1 MPSHRYPIIAKEGW
15 PLIAILLFLC
25 VVFYY
30 TQAYLIIPTVLILV
44 FVVFL
49 LRDPHRLIPSAPLG
63 IVSPVHGTVT
73 LIDKYQSERLG
84 KEVSRIRIKMSW
96 LDIYSLRSPIEGKVI
111 EQWATRKNCKE
122 DKRHDFLIHTDE
134 GDEVLTKIRY
144 RNKYCSKIPLMS
156 GQRIGQ
162 GKRCGF
168 LCLGAEIDVSIAG
181 HISLEVA
188 EGDRVDSGCTVLAH
202 LIHHAEV
209 SVLKNKDE

>member
-15 PLIAILLFLC
+15 RLIAILLFLC
-25 VVFYY
+25 VAFYY
-30 TQAYLIIPTVLILV
+30 IQPYLIIPTVLVLV
-44 FVVFL
+44 FVFFL

-73 LIDKYQSERLG
+73 LIDKYHSERLD

-144 RNKYCSKIPLMS
+144 RNKYCSNVPLMS

-168 LCLGAEIDVSIAG
+168 LCLGAEVDVSISG
-181 HISLEVA
+181 NISLEVH
-188 EGDRVDSGCTVLAH
+188 EGDRVDSGATVLAN
-202 LIHHAEV
+202 LIHHKEV
-209 SVLKNKDE
+209 SVLKDKEK